1 MIKCF
6 ICEGPH
12 TPAHRLTQATPK
24 GLLYFLKHAEPV
36 KNATF
41 VKCMKQA
48 QKEGKHLKCKNGR
61 MCNKFVEIIKKS
73 AQASKA
79 EKESSKLKKRHICS
93 EFSASTACSSTS
105 SRSVH
110 LLYKPMDVSILCNQP
125 AQLYKN
131 NPTEARKK
139 YRVPYNLIAD
149 RLKARLL
156 KTAST
161 ESRADG
167 HWSHW
172 MPGRDEHLGSR
183 RNIVPFAL

>member
-1 MIKCF
+1 MDYSNIDYSTYVQF
-6 ICEGPH
+6 LICEGPH

-24 GLLYFLKHAEPV
+24 GLLYFLKHAEAV

-48 QKEGKHLKCKNGR
+48 QKEGKLRYHLKCKNGR

-79 EKESSKLKKRHICS
+79 EKESSKLKKRRICS
-93 EFSASTACSSTS
+93 EFSASTVCSSTS

-110 LLYKPMDVSILCNQP
+110 LLYKPKDVSILCSQS

-131 NPTEARKK
+131 NRTEARKK
-139 YRVPYNLIAD
+139 YRVPYC
-149 RLKARLL
+149 R
-156 KTAST
+156 
-161 ESRADG
+161 
-167 HWSHW
+167 
-172 MPGRDEHLGSR
+172 
-183 RNIVPFAL
+183 